1 MGIRSKSEALQ
12 LLGLSQG
19 ATKREVNEAYRALA
33 KMLHPDNTT
42 ESDVNPRFYEIQD
55 AYDYLMKNW
64 DAQPSNVIRSTD
76 FRHRDSR
83 GFARSNSSSMNGGP
97 RVFGDSGTHASFQE
111 HKADVRKKER
121 ADSLKRREREERYMK
136 LAEEGRKERLK
147 REEEQRK
154 KESVIRAMKSIRAIL
169 AAKVIEDYLDDKK

>member
-19 ATKREVNEAYRALA
+19 ATRREVNEAYRALA

-42 ESDVNPRFYEIQD
+42 ESDVNPRFYEIRD

-76 FRHRDSR
+76 FRHRES
-83 GFARSNSSSMNGGP
+83 